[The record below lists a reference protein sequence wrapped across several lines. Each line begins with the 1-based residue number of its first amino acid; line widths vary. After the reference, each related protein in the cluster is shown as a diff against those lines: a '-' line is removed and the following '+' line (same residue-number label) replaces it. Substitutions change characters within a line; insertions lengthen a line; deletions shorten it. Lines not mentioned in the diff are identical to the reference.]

1 MNIHNEGIAVI
12 VMLDL
17 VSDSSPPQSK
27 SQREEENGAT
37 EPKYCLHNLEVE
49 MHVTRQYDELPGP
62 LLNTLTILHH
72 RNAVLPC
79 QLVTNNKENL
89 QPFNCYLISNY
100 QTHLTLPCLLS
111 KELLMELLQGIDV
124 AHVGGIVF
132 MQHWQANNL
141 CLLSSGMS

>member
-72 RNAVLPC
+72 
-79 QLVTNNKENL
+79 
-89 QPFNCYLISNY
+89 
-100 QTHLTLPCLLS
+100 
-111 KELLMELLQGIDV
+111 
-124 AHVGGIVF
+124 
-132 MQHWQANNL
+132 
-141 CLLSSGMS
+141 